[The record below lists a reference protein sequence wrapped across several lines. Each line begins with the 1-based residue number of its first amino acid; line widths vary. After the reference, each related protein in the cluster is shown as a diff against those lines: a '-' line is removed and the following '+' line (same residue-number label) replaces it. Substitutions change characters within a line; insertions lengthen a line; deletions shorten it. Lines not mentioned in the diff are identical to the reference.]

1 MIPNFDTKSYH
12 GMTWMSSLSSSQ
24 SPKGLPR
31 LGHWIPFGGSSSQIQ
46 VHFGQG
52 ARNVHLTGC
61 GIPHFTGKPQG
72 NQCWEPGGLPNVS
85 GVTQNGSSTKQTGSD
100 HLKQRNWKEMNSHWR
115 LILAFGVN
123 CIHRHLRREARND
136 LCVQRNHLFY
146 RGLPILLPK
155 KVQPQTQ
162 RTSQIN
168 IFLSGVPR
176 CAVWF
181 FNFRC
186 PLNSGFSTFT

>member
-1 MIPNFDTKSYH
+1 MDGAPARSRFTLVKVPA
-12 GMTWMSSLSSSQ
+12 MSTSR
-24 SPKGLPR
+24 GLGFAAFSR
-31 LGHWIPFGGSSSQIQ
+31 
-46 VHFGQG
+46 
-52 ARNVHLTGC
+52 
-61 GIPHFTGKPQG
+61 G

-85 GVTQNGSSTKQTGSD
+85 GVTQNGSSTKQTRLD

-123 CIHRHLRREARND
+123 CIHRHLLREARND
-136 LCVQRNHLFY
+136 LCVQRNHLY

-155 KVQPQTQ
+155 KVQPKTQ

-181 FNFRC
+181 LNFR
-186 PLNSGFSTFT
+186 

>member
-1 MIPNFDTKSYH
+1 MDGAPARSRFTLVKVPA
-12 GMTWMSSLSSSQ
+12 MSTSR
-24 SPKGLPR
+24 GLGFAAFSR
-31 LGHWIPFGGSSSQIQ
+31 
-46 VHFGQG
+46 
-52 ARNVHLTGC
+52 
-61 GIPHFTGKPQG
+61 G

-85 GVTQNGSSTKQTGSD
+85 GVTQNGSSTKQTRLD

-146 RGLPILLPK
+146 RGLLILLPK
-155 KVQPQTQ
+155 KVQPKTQ

-181 FNFRC
+181 LNFR
-186 PLNSGFSTFT
+186 

>member
-12 GMTWMSSLSSSQ
+12 GMTWMMSSLSSQ
-24 SPKGLPR
+24 SPKGTPQAWPLDP
-31 LGHWIPFGGSSSQIQ
+31 LWMELQPDPGSLWSRCPQCPP
-46 VHFGQG
+46 HRGF
-52 ARNVHLTGC
+52 LTSR
-61 GIPHFTGKPQG
+61 G
-72 NQCWEPGGLPNVS
+72 NQCWEPGGPPDVS
-85 GVTQNGSSTKQTGSD
+85 GVTQNGSSTKQTRLD

-115 LILAFGVN
+115 LILTFGVN

-155 KVQPQTQ
+155 KVQPKTQ

-181 FNFRC
+181 LNFR
-186 PLNSGFSTFT
+186 